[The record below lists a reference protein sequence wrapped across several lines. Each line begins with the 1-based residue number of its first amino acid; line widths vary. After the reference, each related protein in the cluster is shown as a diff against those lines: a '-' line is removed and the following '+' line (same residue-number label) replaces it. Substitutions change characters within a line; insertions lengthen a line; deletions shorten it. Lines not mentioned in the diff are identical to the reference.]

1 MFKWLINLFSS
12 KSEKAVKE
20 IKTSVVSDEQAVVV
34 EKPYVA
40 PVQAE
45 EAPKPKKKRYYKPK
59 AKKTEGDKPA
69 QPATPA
75 KPRNRKGPELR

>member
-12 KSEKAVKE
+12 KSEETVKVVE
-20 IKTSVVSDEQAVVV
+20 TPIVSDEQAVVV
-34 EKPYVA
+34 EKPYIAPA

-59 AKKTEGDKPA
+59 AKKTETPAPA
-69 QPATPA
+69 QEKQVAPTR
-75 KPRNRKGPELR
+75 KPKSPR